1 MRVLPLLT
9 SVLALN
15 LINAKNYLVETDDN
29 KKSSEVPTEKQ
40 VNTMLHRSYGDDKKV
55 VRYVICFVNM

>member
-29 KKSSEVPTEKQ
+29 KKSSEVPPEKQ
-40 VNTMLHRSYGDDKKV
+40 VNTMLHRSYADDKKV